1 MNSARTPRFSVVQ
14 VRPPS
19 FDSKVPT
26 ELIPASRWRG
36 LRGSTRIEDEV
47 IDGGARHIRTGHRP
61 LPPIRGV
68 EDETTFLRPDGHHDT
83 AFLDCAGHTNHLQR
97 WGEYARHPRA

>member
-14 VRPPS
+14 VRPPRLRAVWGRRVRGA
-19 FDSKVPT
+19 D
-26 ELIPASRWRG
+26 IP
-36 LRGSTRIEDEV
+36 RIEDDV